1 MSDTKTLTQELSD
14 ASLSILESFKETSGG
29 TSSSNLGDQKEH
41 YDIMVKI
48 LEKIDELTAEVNT
61 LKNQ

>member
-1 MSDTKTLTQELSD
+1 MANTKTLTQELSD
-14 ASLSILESFKETSGG
+14 ASLSILESFKETSGD